1 MKLPRRQEPPYILDD
16 RHLISYYDI
25 TESVDDLPINN
36 GRHLPVPWP
45 EEASTRVWVS
55 VTGSL

>member
-1 MKLPRRQEPPYILDD
+1 MNLPRRQEPPYILDD

-25 TESVDDLPINN
+25 TQCVDGLPINN
-36 GRHLPVPWP
+36 GRLLPVPWL
-45 EEASTRVWVS
+45 EEASIRVCVS